1 MSDQT
6 RNFDF
11 TMRGTIAV
19 PVTWRLNDAATG
31 FILPDGSQ
39 IRIFAAFEHG
49 ANEHYADI
57 NEALLTAFGAFD
69 DLAGTE
75 IQADE

>member
-11 TMRGTIAV
+11 TVRGTIAV

-31 FILPDGSQ
+31 LILPDGSQ

-49 ANEHYADI
+49 ADEHYADT
-57 NEALLTAFGAFD
+57 NEAQLAAFGAFY
-69 DLAGTE
+69 DLAGTQ
-75 IQADE
+75 IQPDD